1 MFKLHIVVEILYR
14 VFYITYVC
22 LRVIYVCIFFFGGVH
37 QHPSKESASRQ
48 LAITCAL
55 ECVFKQ
61 STIDQGMVLLCYL
74 GAARCW
80 NFQSECAQFSAGLRG
95 CSVEEPFADPYQ
107 QGFV

>member
-1 MFKLHIVVEILYR
+1 MFVY
-14 VFYITYVC
+14 
-22 LRVIYVCIFFFGGVH
+22 FFFGGVH